1 VLEIKNQFL
10 LSKWFSKLLSEEG
23 MWQELIQNKYLHSKS
38 LSEVTIKPND
48 SPFWKGLMK
57 IKEDFF

>member
-1 VLEIKNQFL
+1 VLEIKNQCL
-10 LSKWFSKLLSEEG
+10 LSKWFSKLLSEEE

-38 LSEVTIKPND
+38 LSEVTVKPND
-48 SPFWKGLMK
+48 SHFWKGLMK